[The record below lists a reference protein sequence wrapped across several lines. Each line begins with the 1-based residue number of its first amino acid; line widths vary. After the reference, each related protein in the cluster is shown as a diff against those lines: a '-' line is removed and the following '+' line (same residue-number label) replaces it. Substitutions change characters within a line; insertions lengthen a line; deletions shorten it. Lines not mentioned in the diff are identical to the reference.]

1 MDAFQL
7 TLLAATLLCALVAGF
22 LVSFAVVVMPGLRV
36 LTPADYLR
44 SFQAMDGVIQRGHP
58 LFFLLWVGSVISL
71 VAAAALGWSR
81 LEGLERGLLLAAAGV
96 YLLGVQLPTFVFN
109 IPLNNRLQA
118 LDVSGMEPAAQ
129 EALRAEFEGR
139 WIRSNT
145 VRTLLAC
152 LASGLLLLVVLG
164 AR

>member
-22 LVSFAVVVMPGLRV
+22 LVSFAVVVMPGLRA
-36 LTPADYLR
+36 LSPADYLR
-44 SFQAMDGVIQRGHP
+44 AFQAMDGVIQRGHP
-58 LFFLLWVGSVISL
+58 LFALMWLGSVLAL

-96 YLLGVQLPTFVFN
+96 YLLGVQLPTFLFN

-118 LDVSGMEPAAQ
+118 LDVAGMEPAAQ

-145 VRTLLAC
+145 ARTILAC
-152 LASGLLLLVVLG
+152 LVSGALLVVVLG
-164 AR
+164 V